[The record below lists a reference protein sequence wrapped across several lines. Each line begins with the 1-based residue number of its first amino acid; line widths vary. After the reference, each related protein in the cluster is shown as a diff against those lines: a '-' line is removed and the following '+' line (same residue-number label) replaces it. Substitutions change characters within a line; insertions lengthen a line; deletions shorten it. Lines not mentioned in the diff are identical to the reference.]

1 MAYDFIK
8 KIYLKVIPVNDEH
21 EYAEISII
29 ENKDSELAN
38 ISYACNLNPFQWRH
52 NERDGVPNHQR
63 LECLL
68 SWPKLSFLTFLSKT
82 LKIKIKI

>member
-8 KIYLKVIPVNDEH
+8 KIYLKVIPVNDEL

-38 ISYACNLNPFQWRH
+38 IEMDSNYMHMICM
-52 NERDGVPNHQR
+52 
-63 LECLL
+63 
-68 SWPKLSFLTFLSKT
+68 
-82 LKIKIKI
+82 